1 MACWLLTGA
10 TGLLGQY
17 LLRDL
22 LLRGERV
29 CVLTRETRNRTAE
42 ERIESHFPRWES
54 EAGRRLLRPTVLA
67 GELTQPDLGLSATD
81 QHWVKRNVEA
91 VLHSAASLSFTLE
104 ANGEPYR
111 SNVEGTRNLL
121 GLCRQLSVR
130 RFCHVSTAYVFGQS
144 SGRFWEDEFD
154 VGQTPANEYERSKIQ
169 SEQLVREAEFLYP
182 PTILRPSIIVG
193 DSQTGFTSTFHGF
206 YAPFQLA
213 CTLVKQGLDEISPD
227 FLEQFHLTG
236 KDRKNFVPVDWV
248 SQAATRIILNPLAR
262 GRTFHLVHPVPTGM
276 LTVWKAWAI
285 SLERWVAGARAT
297 NGKPPVKVARASA
310 EQYLK
315 TQLEVYRDY
324 WRDDPIFD
332 SSNTQA
338 FTPGLRCPLLDVDLL
353 VRLCKFAAAANFG
366 MSTLG
371 GPRDQAA
378 TAIPW
383 NVGSRPFEGSPNDE
397 ETTTLI
403 LEVLGAQGG
412 QWRLPLSSSLTFSHA
427 VANPTPP
434 VIRLSGETW
443 KAIAAGRLSARQAI
457 AGGRVWMHN
466 SDRSGLDWPVLLERA
481 IHLQSSTCAA
491 PT

>member
-1 MACWLLTGA
+1 M
-10 TGLLGQY
+10 
-17 LLRDL
+17 
-22 LLRGERV
+22 
-29 CVLTRETRNRTAE
+29 
-42 ERIESHFPRWES
+42 
-54 EAGRRLLRPTVLA
+54 
-67 GELTQPDLGLSATD
+67 
-81 QHWVKRNVEA
+81 
-91 VLHSAASLSFTLE
+91 
-104 ANGEPYR
+104 
-111 SNVEGTRNLL
+111 
-121 GLCRQLSVR
+121 
-130 RFCHVSTAYVFGQS
+130 
-144 SGRFWEDEFD
+144 
-154 VGQTPANEYERSKIQ
+154 
-169 SEQLVREAEFLYP
+169 
-182 PTILRPSIIVG
+182 
-193 DSQTGFTSTFHGF
+193 
-206 YAPFQLA
+206 
-213 CTLVKQGLDEISPD
+213 
-227 FLEQFHLTG
+227 
-236 KDRKNFVPVDWV
+236 
-248 SQAATRIILNPLAR
+248 
-262 GRTFHLVHPVPTGM
+262 HPVPTGM

-285 SLERWVAGARAT
+285 SLERWMAGHRAT
-297 NGKPPVKVARASA
+297 NGKPPVKLALASA

-353 VRLCKFAAAANFG
+353 VRLCEFAAAANFG

-383 NVGSRPFEGSPNDE
+383 KVDSRPFEGSPNDA
-397 ETTTLI
+397 ETPTLI

-466 SDRSGLDWPVLLERA
+466 SDRSDLDWPVLLERA
-481 IHLQSSTCAA
+481 IHLRSSACAM